1 MARKFQGYARGRGF
15 QRRDPGYG
23 SLRRLEEQ
31 QRSVVRSMQDRA
43 KERRQQAQQQISD
56 LDANFKLG
64 ESIKG
69 EIKQF
74 EDKTYKVQQEN
85 KRIRAE
91 QEIRNIEALGKG
103 STALFA
109 QLGEFSD
116 TLFEGVKNIAKNE
129 EEMEYTNL
137 FRKRIEEDARD
148 PIDPE
153 IEEKA
158 QSQEQTLFANSN
170 TLNKAVANSDI
181 SPLAKEQ
188 VQADDPALNYTSIDA
203 QLKAATDEFT
213 DSLNFGDDVT
223 QVATTV
229 ALKYGLDKLNNR
241 HLKKFVDVVESHEA
255 AHEKTRS
262 TLRTQKV
269 AGERQVKLFDALS
282 NNQLSPELNAYILDT
297 MAGLHLD
304 GKKAQGYDDMWEDV
318 TDHMSQPTFPLRQ
331 VNAFFDQ
338 VIPAGQPGAGKL
350 YKDFYQRQYNLVL
363 AKRDENA
370 TRDVERQNKLL
381 KARSE
386 KEYLAASDA
395 LRKSGTIQNYEEY
408 ALAINNDATLLP
420 SDKKKLLEEA
430 YDRSTKK
437 KNGDQAILI
446 ARQRARAGEDFADLE
461 GLISAEDKPEF
472 EKLLQARQAG
482 LAESGVP
489 PKSDIIKDT
498 AKVIE
503 GNISNIADFKSTA
516 ISPSAKLVIKQIV
529 ADNYNTFFSENFS
542 RTGDYGAAHLFAV
555 DKTTELATSGL
566 SRYRLGLNEFNEI
579 DYINYKKPEYVGSIN
594 DATVLRQIKEN
605 PSIVSSSPIM
615 LRDTAFAI
623 ANAYVGDSVPPSNR
637 IYDSLTHEQKQAVM
651 DFNSKNFGTPKVT
664 VPLST
669 RDAAAKRAQDPRLKM
684 FINTL
689 NTPVDQIKLP
699 AILDQT
705 QRPFYIP
712 EPNKAQAQ
720 VIRRSAAVKPLRD
733 VIIGAE
739 GLDYNGANRG
749 IAGDTPGGV
758 PGLDRKTVSQWREL
772 YQTYNVLGG
781 PQFKE
786 DTFNEIVERL
796 GVSDTQVMDEET
808 QVRFFDEL
816 IIGGWKR
823 PVLTSYLRGETDDF
837 ATAAK
842 ELAQE
847 FASVATSEGKSYY
860 DGVAGNSSSIT
871 YEQALLLLNMVRE
884 RL

>member
-31 QRSVVRSMQDRA
+31 QRSVVRSMQDQA

-69 EIKQF
+69 DIKQF

-91 QEIRNIEALGKG
+91 QEIKNIEALGKG
-103 STALFA
+103 STALYE

-116 TLFEGVKNIAKNE
+116 TLFEGVQKIAKNE
-129 EEMEYTNL
+129 EEMTYTSDL
-137 FRKRIEEDARD
+137 LDDSQEPTE
-148 PIDPE
+148 PE
-153 IEEKA
+153 VEAKA
-158 QSQEQTLFANSN
+158 VDQEQTLIANSN
-170 TLNKAVANSDI
+170 TLNKAVFDSEIA
-181 SPLAKEQ
+181 PVAKEQ
-188 VQADDPALNYTSIDA
+188 VAIDDPALNYTSISS
-203 QLKAATDEFT
+203 QVEAAGQAFQQR
-213 DSLNFGDDVT
+213 LQFGDDVR
-223 QVATTV
+223 VKAIEV
-229 ALKYGLDKLNNR
+229 MREFGLNKLNR
-241 HLKKFVDVVESHEA
+241 RQIRKFGDLVEST
-255 AHEKTRS
+255 EKTHLE
-262 TLRTQKV
+262 TKNNLRAQKH
-269 AGERQVKLFDALS
+269 AGDRQVKLLDGLR
-282 NNQLSPELNAYILDT
+282 NYKPSPESNQFFIDGLAS
-297 MAGLHLD
+297 LHLD
-304 GKKAQGYDDMWEDV
+304 GKNPQGYEDGWEDFS
-318 TDHMSQPTFPLRQ
+318 DHLSQPDFPLSQ
-331 VNAFFDQ
+331 VEAIFDQ
-338 VIPAGQPGAGKL
+338 TIPEGSPGAGKK
-350 YKDFYQRQYNLVL
+350 YRDFYKKQYSGIL
-363 AKRDENA
+363 AKRSEIFTKQVDDQE
-370 TRDVERQNKLL
+370 KLL
-381 KARSE
+381 KARSQ
-386 KEYLAASDA
+386 KEYLAAEA
-395 LRKSGTIQNYEEY
+395 VLRETGTITDYEAY
-408 ALAINNDATLLP
+408 ALEINNDTTLLP
-420 SDKKKLLEEA
+420 EHKRKLLEAA

-437 KNGDQAILI
+437 KNGDQAMAI
-446 ARQRARAGEDFADLE
+446 ARQRARAGEDISSLE
-461 GLISAEDKPEF
+461 GLISAEDMPEY
-472 EKLLQARQAG
+472 EKLQAARQKG

-498 AKVIE
+498 AKVVENTIA
-503 GNISNIADFKSTA
+503 NIAEFKSSA
-516 ISPSAKLVIKQIV
+516 VSPSAKLVINQII

-555 DKTTELATSGL
+555 GKTTELATSNL
-566 SRYRLGLNEFNEI
+566 SRYKLGFDKFKQI
-579 DYINYKKPEYVGSIN
+579 DFINYRKPEYVGSIN
-594 DATVLRQIKEN
+594 DAMVMREIKN
-605 PSIVSSSPIM
+605 DPSIISSSPIM

-623 ANAYVGDSVPPSNR
+623 ANAYVGDSVPPANR

-669 RDAAAKRAQDPRLKM
+669 KDAAAKRAQDPRLKM
-684 FINTL
+684 FINIL

-720 VIRRSAAVKPLRD
+720 VIRSSAAVKPLRE

-786 DTFNEIVERL
+786 STFNEIVERL
-796 GVSDTQVMDEET
+796 GVPDTQVMDEET